1 MSCRKE
7 TSMPDLAREI
17 KTVLCVDDEE
27 GVLASLRRILHP
39 FGHRVL
45 SARDGEEGVRM
56 AQEEQPD
63 LIILDLR
70 MPKMDGLQALKELR
84 ELGMGGTP
92 VILLTADSST
102 GTTLEAYREGGVY
115 YITKPFKS
123 TTVQNIVEYLIG
135 DLTPEQRQKL
145 ETML

>member
-1 MSCRKE
+1 MSDPGKE
-7 TSMPDLAREI
+7 THET

-27 GVLASLRRILHP
+27 GVLASLQRILHP

-45 SARDGEEGVRM
+45 TARDGEEGVRM

-63 LIILDLR
+63 LVILDLR
-70 MPKMDGLQALKELR
+70 MPKMDGLQALKQLQKI
-84 ELGMGGTP
+84 GMRSTP
-92 VILLTADSST
+92 VIMLTAETSME
-102 GTTLEAYREGGVY
+102 TTAEAYREGGVY

-123 TTVQNIVEYLIG
+123 STVQNIVEYLIG
-135 DLTPEQRQKL
+135 DLSTEQRQKL